1 MQAVILNFE
10 NIKFIKS
17 ASLVSQFPEDSG
29 SEIAFVGRSNA
40 GKSTALNAIFGRK
53 NIAKTS
59 KTPGRTQLINFFD
72 VDDDCRVVDL
82 PGYGFAAVSK
92 EKRKQWDELISNYFR
107 TRDALKGVFL
117 IVDSR
122 RMITELDRLFIDF
135 YLPFDKSLHVI
146 LTKSDKLKK
155 LGQIEALRSTQ
166 TSLGKVATI
175 QLFSGT
181 KKDGV
186 AIAKQRLCEIFEC

>member
-1 MQAVILNFE
+1 MNFE

-17 ASLVSQFPEDSG
+17 ASQVSQFPEDSG

-59 KTPGRTQLINFFD
+59 KTPGRTQLINFFA

-92 EKRKQWDELISNYFR
+92 EKRKQWDELISDYFR

-122 RMITELDRLFIDF
+122 RILTELDHLFIDF

-186 AIAKQRLCEIFEC
+186 AIAKQRLCEIFEY

>member
-1 MQAVILNFE
+1 MNFE

-92 EKRKQWDELISNYFR
+92 EKRKQWDELISAYFR

-186 AIAKQRLCEIFEC
+186 AIAKQRLCEIFEY

>member
-1 MQAVILNFE
+1 MNFE

-92 EKRKQWDELISNYFR
+92 EKRKQWDELISAYFR

-186 AIAKQRLCEIFEC
+186 AIAKQRLSEIFEY

>member
-1 MQAVILNFE
+1 MNFE

-17 ASLVSQFPEDSG
+17 ANLVSQFPEDSG

-59 KTPGRTQLINFFD
+59 KTPGRTQLINFFG

-92 EKRKQWDELISNYFR
+92 EKRKQWDELISAYFR

-122 RMITELDRLFIDF
+122 RMITELDHLFIDF

-186 AIAKQRLCEIFEC
+186 AIAKQRLCEIFEY

>member
-1 MQAVILNFE
+1 MNFE

-59 KTPGRTQLINFFD
+59 KTPGRTQLINFFG
-72 VDDDCRVVDL
+72 VDDDCRVIDL

-92 EKRKQWDELISNYFR
+92 EKRKQWDELISDYFR

-186 AIAKQRLCEIFEC
+186 AIAKQRLCEIFEY

>member
-1 MQAVILNFE
+1 M
-10 NIKFIKS
+10 
-17 ASLVSQFPEDSG
+17 
-29 SEIAFVGRSNA
+29 
-40 GKSTALNAIFGRK
+40 
-53 NIAKTS
+53 
-59 KTPGRTQLINFFD
+59 
-72 VDDDCRVVDL
+72 
-82 PGYGFAAVSK
+82 
-92 EKRKQWDELISNYFR
+92 ISDYIR

-186 AIAKQRLCEIFEC
+186 AIAKQRLCEIFEY

>member
-1 MQAVILNFE
+1 MNFE

-17 ASLVSQFPEDSG
+17 ANQVSQFPEDSG

-59 KTPGRTQLINFFD
+59 KTPGRTQLVNFFD
-72 VDDDCRVVDL
+72 VEDDCRIVDL

-92 EKRKQWDELISNYFR
+92 NKRKHWDELISEYFR
-107 TRDALKGVFL
+107 TRDALNGVFL
-117 IVDSR
+117 IIDSR
-122 RMITELDRLFIDF
+122 RMITELDQLFLDF
-135 YLPFDKSLHVI
+135 YLPLDKSLHVI
-146 LTKSDKLKK
+146 LTKADKLKK
-155 LGQIEALRSTQ
+155 FEKIEAQRNAETF
-166 TSLGKVATI
+166 LGNVATI

-181 KKDGV
+181 KKQGV
-186 AIAKQRLCEIFEC
+186 TAAKQRLGEIFGYK

>member
-1 MQAVILNFE
+1 MNFE

-92 EKRKQWDELISNYFR
+92 EKRKQWDELISAYFR

>member
-1 MQAVILNFE
+1 MNFE

-92 EKRKQWDELISNYFR
+92 EKRKQWDELISAYFR

-181 KKDGV
+181 KKDGI
-186 AIAKQRLCEIFEC
+186 AIAKQRLCEIFEY

>member
-1 MQAVILNFE
+1 M
-10 NIKFIKS
+10 
-17 ASLVSQFPEDSG
+17 SQFPEDSG

-59 KTPGRTQLINFFD
+59 KTPGRTQLINFFA
-72 VDDDCRVVDL
+72 VDDDNRVVDL

-92 EKRKQWDELISNYFR
+92 EKRKQWDELISDYFR

-117 IVDSR
+117 IIDSR
-122 RMITELDRLFIDF
+122 RMITELDHLFLEF
-135 YLPFDKSLHVI
+135 YLPLDKSLHVV
-146 LTKSDKLKK
+146 LTKADKLKK
-155 LGQIEALRSTQ
+155 NEQIETLRSTE
-166 TSLGKVATI
+166 TSLGNVATI

-181 KKDGV
+181 KKNGV
-186 AIAKQRLCEIFEC
+186 TVAKQRLSEIFGY